1 MFNSVIVSGACVF
14 GPFTMLRNWRLQY
27 DPLIAPKKYDV
38 RILPEFHWVLAELT
52 VCVIIEELLFYY
64 SHRLL
69 HHKRV
74 SMIMQNLFSLYNQVY
89 IITNNIQSYNIPC
102 FRCYF

>member
-74 SMIMQNLFSLYNQVY
+74 SMIMQNLFSLYN
-89 IITNNIQSYNIPC
+89 
-102 FRCYF
+102 